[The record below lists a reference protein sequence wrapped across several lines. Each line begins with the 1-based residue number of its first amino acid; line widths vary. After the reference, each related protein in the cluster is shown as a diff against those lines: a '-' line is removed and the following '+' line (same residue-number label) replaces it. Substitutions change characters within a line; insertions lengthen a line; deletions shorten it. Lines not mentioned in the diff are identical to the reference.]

1 VTPAV
6 EVSSR
11 PMGRAPCAWPAHARR
26 TAALDDLVDIYEPAL
41 TLVTAPVDVAAS
53 GVEAL
58 TRAASEVPCF
68 EFVKETS
75 GEGEALEYAM
85 PWFEGHAGGR
95 AWLELAQS
103 VVRLFADLF
112 EAERL
117 GVRLTLSDKPMC
129 PRFHVDD
136 VVCRLVV
143 TLVGRGSEFLGEPDV
158 RRKLLGAKESPVE
171 REGATIHHLAPLEVG
186 LFKGEAW
193 PDNKGRGI
201 VHRSPAGSDRR
212 LVMTV
217 DLL

>member
-1 VTPAV
+1 MTPAV
-6 EVSSR
+6 DVSAR
-11 PMGRAPCAWPAHARR
+11 PSVVPPLVWPAHARR
-26 TAALDDLVDIYEPAL
+26 TDALDDLVDIYEPAL
-41 TLVTAPVDVAAS
+41 NLVTAPLDADAS
-53 GVEAL
+53 VLEAL
-58 TRAASEVPCF
+58 TRAANEVPCF

-75 GEGEALEYAM
+75 GEGEALEYAL

-95 AWLELAQS
+95 AWLGLAQPL
-103 VVRLFADLF
+103 VRLFADLF

-117 GVRLTLSDKPMC
+117 GVRLTLADKPMC

-143 TLVGRGSEFLGEPDV
+143 TLVGRGSEFLSEPDV

-171 REGATIHHLAPLEVG
+171 REGATIHQLAPLEVG